1 MENLGIFGKSFQ
13 ENLCKFLLYDR
24 SFCDQMEEVLDTGF
38 FELRYLQ
45 LFTQKVFDYR
55 KKYGVHPSNDIL
67 TSIFR
72 TELEDENTVLQK
84 QVRDFFARA
93 RATAEVE
100 DKEYIQSTAL
110 DFCKKQVL
118 KDAIMKSIPLIN
130 RCSFEEIQTL
140 ITNALKLGTDNDFG
154 YDYIKDFE
162 ERFLFKS
169 RNPISTGWPKIDEI
183 THGGFGTSELIVVV
197 APTGA
202 GKSHVLVHLGAHA
215 LKQGK
220 NVVHFTLE
228 LADIAVAQRYDA
240 CITGFNLSTLK
251 DQKEAILDTIK
262 NVDGQLLIKEYP
274 TKSATTLTL
283 KNHLER
289 IRQNEM
295 EVDMIIVDYG
305 DLLRP
310 VKSSNEKRHDLESI
324 YEELR
329 GMAQEFDCPI
339 ITASQTNRKGL
350 NEEVITMESI
360 SEAFNKCFVA
370 DFIFSLSRTTTD
382 KNSNIGRVFIAKNRS
397 GPDARIYSIFMDP
410 GSVSIKILE
419 QEEVGNFQR
428 NEKAQEQKRDL
439 NEAKKLFKKMKA
451 MVAED

>member
-1 MENLGIFGKSFQ
+1 MENLGVFGKSFQ
-13 ENLCKFLLYDR
+13 ENLCKLLLYDR
-24 SFCDQMEEVLDTGF
+24 AFCDQMEEVLDAGF
-38 FELRYLQ
+38 FELKYLQ
-45 LFTQKVFDYR
+45 VFTEKLFTH
-55 KKYGVHPSNDIL
+55 KKQYGAHPTNATL
-67 TSIFR
+67 TSVLR
-72 TELEDENTVLQK
+72 TELENLNPVLQK
-84 QVRDFFARA
+84 QVRNFFARI
-93 RATAEVE
+93 EGSSEIE
-100 DKEYIQSTAL
+100 DQEYIRSTAL

-140 ITNALKLGTDNDFG
+140 ITNALQLGIDNNFG
-154 YDYIKDFE
+154 YDYVKDFE

-169 RNPISTGWPKIDEI
+169 RNPVSTGWPEIDTI
-183 THGGFGTSELIVVV
+183 THGGFGKGELVVTV

-202 GKSHVLVHLGAHA
+202 GKSHVLVHLGVNA

-228 LADIAVAQRYDA
+228 LADVAVARRYDA
-240 CITGFNLSTLK
+240 CLTGYSLNALIE
-251 DQKEAILDTIK
+251 QKEAIFETIK
-262 NVDGQLLIKEYP
+262 SVDGQLLVKEYP
-274 TKSATTLTL
+274 TKSATTTTL
-283 KNHLER
+283 KNHLEK

-295 EVDMIIVDYG
+295 DIDMIIVDYG

-310 VKSSNEKRHDLESI
+310 MRHNSEKRHDLESI

-329 GMAQEFDCPI
+329 GLAQEFDCPV

-370 DFIFSLSRTTTD
+370 DFIFSLSRTITD
-382 KNSNIGRVFIAKNRS
+382 KNSNIGRVFIAKNRN

-410 GSVSIKILE
+410 ATVTIKILE
-419 QEEVGNFQR
+419 QEDVGEFKR
-428 NEKAQEQKRDL
+428 KEKVDEQKRDL
-439 NEAKKLFKKMKA
+439 NMAKKLFKKMKPLL
-451 MVAED
+451 EEG